1 MLEIIDKIQ
10 DSKIKKEYLI
20 KLKENLKEKPE
31 SSSSHTSQ
39 MYNIKD
45 IIFQKYNDKP
55 KEVTIQDLQ
64 KEINPVK
71 KEIKQLKLNQ
81 EKDREQLKQIIKSKM
96 ISYQTQTQIM
106 IPKKNLKNFY

>member
-10 DSKIKKEYLI
+10 DSRIKREYLM

-45 IIFQKYNDKP
+45 IIFQKYNEQP

-64 KEINPVK
+64 TELKQVK
-71 KEIKQLKLNQ
+71 K
-81 EKDREQLKQIIKSKM
+81 
-96 ISYQTQTQIM
+96 
-106 IPKKNLKNFY
+106 